1 MDFRPATP
9 MPADNASLF
18 GNGERA
24 AAVDGRG
31 RPQLAAA
38 ALLVVGRDGAPASA
52 ATTAAEEQDVVVEGG
67 NRPIC
72 FAPSC
77 TRSAR

>member
-38 ALLVVGRDGAPASA
+38 VGGDGAAASA
-52 ATTAAEEQDVVVEGG
+52 ATTAAEEQDVVVDGG